1 MELLLSECLTF
12 GNIVFAVVLL
22 LILNQLI
29 ELYQFRSMPPGPR
42 LTSLPLVGNLMSFDS
57 GESFSEVTAR
67 FVYAVIITLALQS
80 RKLPYLS
87 LIFFYQLNSV

>member
-1 MELLLSECLTF
+1 MELLLSEYMTF
-12 GNIVFAVVLL
+12 GNIIFSVVLL

-42 LTSLPLVGNLMSFDS
+42 LTSLPLIENLMSFDP

-67 FVYAVIITLALQS
+67 FVG
-80 RKLPYLS
+80 
-87 LIFFYQLNSV
+87 